1 MKIESTKRLS
11 SLSKDDLVCLIM
23 SLEHRA
29 NYFEKDREQ
38 AIKERDYL
46 KDELSKV
53 LEDEQSTKDDRD
65 DAEKQSKNMA
75 LKVIKTQAERDEALA
90 DLEAAIKEWDE
101 ALSRE
106 KTLQRE
112 ICKTGSRLE
121 PCTKEEYA
129 KSRGWPDIFEGGE

>member
-90 DLEAAIKEWDE
+90 DLEAAIKERDE
-101 ALSRE
+101 ARRE
-106 KTLQRE
+106 LCGWLWGARYNRNRTVKD
-112 ICKTGSRLE
+112 I
-121 PCTKEEYA
+121 A
-129 KSRGWPDIFEGGE
+129 KQRGWPDIFEGGE